1 MQLSQLVNVKQ
12 RRLVDAT
19 SAFRLENGPS
29 TFLHL
34 ALSCPVK
41 PYNRDIAIEGVLA
54 YRIQHFEYETACCQ
68 IIGFGRLVGKNGYC
82 GFRSY
87 DDFVIGEVFSLRHS

>member
-12 RRLVDAT
+12 RKLVDVT

-29 TFLHL
+29 AFLHL

-41 PYNRDIAIEGVLA
+41 PYNRDLAIEGVLA
-54 YRIQHFEYETACCQ
+54 HRIQHFEYEPLVASESLRPNQTD
-68 IIGFGRLVGKNGYC
+68 IKTLHSSRKYGRLRPR
-82 GFRSY
+82 F
-87 DDFVIGEVFSLRHS
+87 LHS